1 MYTYV
6 HGGDIYSEKF
16 KNRGKIFDFS
26 ANINPF
32 GLPKGVKDALKKAAV
47 NCADYP
53 DPFCRELSEEVANFH
68 NVSNE
73 NLFFSNGAAD
83 VLFRLSL
90 AIKPKKTLLLAPTFA
105 DYEKAYSVGGSN
117 FSYYTVFEEN
127 NFEIQEN
134 ILDEIDE
141 SLDLMVICNPN
152 NPTGKLIK
160 ENILLK
166 VLKKCKEK
174 NVRLLVDECFID
186 FVNEKDK
193 YSFIDKI
200 KEYNNLI
207 ILKAFTKTYAMA
219 GVRLGYCIT
228 SDINLIKAC
237 REVGQDWSVSTLAQK
252 AGLAAIKETTY
263 FKESHEYIEKE
274 RKILLESL
282 NKLGFK
288 TYNSLANY
296 IFFHTDIFD
305 LKEKLEKYNIV
316 IRSCGNYRNL
326 GKGYY
331 RIAVKRKTDNKYLI
345 KCLKEILK

>member
-6 HGGDIYSEKF
+6 HGGDIYSKKF
-16 KNRGKIFDFS
+16 ENRGKIFDFS

-32 GLPKGVKDALKKAAV
+32 GLPKGVKEALKKAAV

-53 DPFCRELSEEVANFH
+53 DPFCRELSEAVAKFH
-68 NVSNE
+68 NISSE
-73 NLFFSNGAAD
+73 SLFFSNGAAD
-83 VLFRLSL
+83 VLFRLAL

-105 DYEKAYSVGGSN
+105 DYEKAYNVSGSE
-117 FSYYTVFEEN
+117 FVYYTVLEEN
-127 NFEIQEN
+127 DFEIQEN

-160 ENILLK
+160 QDILFK
-166 VLKKCKEK
+166 VLEKCKEK
-174 NVRLLVDECFID
+174 NIKLLIDECFID

-193 YSFIDKI
+193 YSFIEAVKD
-200 KEYNNLI
+200 YSNLI

-228 SDINLIKAC
+228 SNHNLIKAC

-252 AGLAAIKETTY
+252 AGIAAIKETDY
-263 FKESHEYIEKE
+263 FIKSHDYIEKE
-274 RKILLESL
+274 RLLLLTSL

-288 TYNSLANY
+288 TYSSLANY
-296 IFFHTDIFD
+296 IFFHTDVTD

-331 RIAVKRKTDNKYLI
+331 RVAVKRKTDNKYLI